1 MPDKTPEERLA
12 AIEVLMTERK
22 ETGAKW
28 REGVDE
34 KLDKILGN
42 HRSFVTNES
51 LKENI
56 SAHASACPGNPGNP
70 IQNVNIAEVFKQNLK
85 VISAIIGILGT
96 SIATINVLVIGL
108 LKILKI
114 L

>member
-51 LKENI
+51 LKESI
-56 SAHASACPGNPGNP
+56 GAHAKACPGNPSNP
-70 IQNVNIAEVFKQNLK
+70 IQNVNVTEVLKQNLK
-85 VISAIIGILGT
+85 PISVLIAILGT
-96 SIATINVLVIGL
+96 AVTTINILVMALLRTLGL
-108 LKILKI
+108 M
-114 L
+114 